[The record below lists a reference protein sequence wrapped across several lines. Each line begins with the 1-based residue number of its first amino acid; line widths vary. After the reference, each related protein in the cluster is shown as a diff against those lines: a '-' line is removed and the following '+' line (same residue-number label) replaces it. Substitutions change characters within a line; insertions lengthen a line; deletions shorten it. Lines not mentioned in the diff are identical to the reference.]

1 MGIAGHD
8 AVKKSDETL
17 ADGLSP
23 ARVPPAKGVAD
34 SSDMTTSTN
43 LLKTRRFLP
52 LFVTQ
57 LLGAFNDNLFKNAM
71 ILFVVYGVYSS
82 EEAEAKF
89 SAIASG
95 LFVLPFFV
103 LSALAGQLADMRD
116 KARIIRVV
124 KLCEIGIMLIGGAG
138 LAMAWQ
144 GFGVTEIAIPL
155 MLLALF
161 AMGIHSTFFGP
172 IKYAILPQHLRKG
185 EVLAGTGLVEAGT
198 YIAILAGTILAGWIP
213 VEWAA
218 VGVVLTAVVGYIAGR
233 QVPPAP
239 PMIASEPLD
248 FHFIRSSVALIR
260 HTMHDRR
267 VFLAIMAIS
276 FFWTVGSILFIQ
288 FPPLAKNVLMA
299 SKEVASLFLVIFSV
313 GVAIGSVSINWLLK
327 GTVSARYAPLSVTAM
342 AIFVVLFHF
351 VCRAWSA
358 APDDGLLDAGEFI
371 AQPLAIPLLLTLLG
385 IAITGGMFVV
395 PLYAFLTTFVDKSQA
410 ARTIAANNI
419 VNSGAMV
426 IGSLLAVGLSAAG
439 VPIVEQ
445 VLLSA
450 AMCLISA
457 WLGLIL
463 YRAERAANL
472 A

>member
-1 MGIAGHD
+1 
-8 AVKKSDETL
+8 
-17 ADGLSP
+17 
-23 ARVPPAKGVAD
+23 
-34 SSDMTTSTN
+34 MTTSTH
-43 LLKTRRFLP
+43 LLRTRRFLP

-71 ILFVVYGVYSS
+71 ILFVVYGVYNS
-82 EEAEAKF
+82 EAAEAKF
-89 SAIASG
+89 SAIASA

-116 KARIIRVV
+116 KARIIRIV
-124 KLCEIGIMLIGGAG
+124 KACEVGIMLIGGAG
-138 LAMAWQ
+138 LVMAWQ
-144 GFGVTEIAIPL
+144 AFAITEIAIPL

-172 IKYAILPQHLRKG
+172 IKYAILPQHLKEG

-218 VGVVLTAVVGYIAGR
+218 VGVVLTAIIGYISGR

-239 PMIASEPLD
+239 PMIAPEPLD
-248 FHFIRSSVALIR
+248 FHFVRSSIALVR

-276 FFWTVGSILFIQ
+276 FFWTVGSVLFIQ

-313 GVAIGSVSINWLLK
+313 GVAIGSISINWLLK
-327 GTVSARYAPLSVTAM
+327 GTVSARYAPASVLAM
-342 AIFVVLFHF
+342 GVFVVLFHL
-351 VCRAWSA
+351 VCRAWTA
-358 APDDGLLDAGEFI
+358 NPAEGLLDTARFI

-385 IAITGGMFVV
+385 IAVTGGMFVV

-426 IGSLLAVGLSAAG
+426 VGSLMAVGLSAAG

-450 AMCLISA
+450 GMCLVSA
-457 WLGLIL
+457 WLGRIL
-463 YRAERAANL
+463 YQAERATRL